1 MPGLAEAFER
11 IGLALERHLPVSHAA
26 GAAIAVTDR
35 HETLGVVVRGFADV
49 ASGAPVRPETRFMI
63 GSISKSFAAIVA
75 LQEVEAGRLD
85 LQVSVNELL
94 PWLALPEPFGS
105 ITMHHLLTH
114 TSGLAAG
121 TEDAPTGL
129 GAATLLRSVPPTFAP
144 GEHFWYSNDAYKL
157 VGLVLEQMSGRPI
170 HELIHERVLEPL
182 GMTASV
188 AAITED
194 IRTDLATGYE
204 PVFTDRPAQL
214 RHPLVP
220 ATFTVSCTADGS
232 IVSNVIDMAAHARL
246 LLNRG
251 RGPEEQVLS
260 EAMFDVLTTPFVEQP
275 DDPGTSYGY
284 GLDIGEDE
292 HGPWLGHGGGMVG
305 YTAFTVVE
313 PASGLGVVI
322 LQNGSGAKEG
332 VLRYAFDAVRASIS
346 DVPLPEVWS
355 APEPTAIPEAA
366 AFAGEYVDPEGGD
379 VLRVQ
384 PDADGLRI
392 TIGEASG
399 RLERDPLTS
408 DAGGQFLVVHPDL
421 ERFPI
426 RFGRGRDG
434 RAHEAFHGN
443 RWFRAERYDGE
454 PPEAAPREWFA
465 YPGLYRND
473 DPWMPTLRVV
483 LRKGRLALQFPVE
496 LSDEAGEAE
505 LQPLEDGWFA
515 AGEPWEPRRIRFDR
529 LVDGKAVV
537 AEFNGGRWFRSFEK

>member
-1 MPGLAEAFER
+1 MPGLAEAFDR
-11 IGLALERHLPVSHAA
+11 IGLALEHHLPVSHAA

-49 ASGAPVRPETRFMI
+49 ASGAPVRPDTRFMI
-63 GSISKSFAAIVA
+63 GSISKSFAAIVV

-85 LQVSVNELL
+85 LHASVNELL
-94 PWLALPEPFGS
+94 PWLELPEPFGP
-105 ITMHHLLTH
+105 ITMHHLMTH

-129 GAATLLRSVPPTFAP
+129 GAATLLRDVPPTFVP

-157 VGLVLEQMSGRPI
+157 VGLVLERVSGRPV
-170 HELIHERVLEPL
+170 HELIRERVLEPL

-194 IRTDLATGYE
+194 VRTDLATGYE

-220 ATFTVSCTADGS
+220 ATFTVSSTADGS

-251 RGPEEQVLS
+251 VGPEGPVLS

-275 DDPGTSYGY
+275 DDPGTAYGF
-284 GLDIGEDE
+284 GLDVGEDE
-292 HGPWLGHGGGMVG
+292 RGSWIGHGGGMVG
-305 YTAFTVVE
+305 YTAFIAVE

-322 LQNGSGAKEG
+322 LQNGSGSKEG
-332 VLRYAFDAVRASIS
+332 LVNYALDAVRACIT
-346 DVPLPEVWS
+346 DAPLPEVWS
-355 APEPTAIPEAA
+355 PPEPTSIPEAA
-366 AFAGEYVDPEGGD
+366 AFVEDYVDPEGGA
-379 VLRVQ
+379 VLHVQ
-384 PDADGLRI
+384 ADDDGLRI

-399 RLERDPLTS
+399 RLERDPLTA
-408 DAGGQFLVVHPDL
+408 DAGNQFLVVHPEL
-421 ERFPI
+421 ERFPV
-426 RFGRGRDG
+426 RFGRGPDG

-443 RWFRAERYDGE
+443 RWFRAERYDGDPAE
-454 PPEAAPREWFA
+454 QAPRGWLA

-505 LQPLEDGWFA
+505 LRPLDDGWFA
-515 AGEPWEPRRIRFDR
+515 AGEPWQPRRIRFDR
-529 LVDGKAVV
+529 VVDGKTVV
-537 AEFNGGRWFRSFEK
+537 AEFNGGRWFRSFED

>member
-1 MPGLAEAFER
+1 VPGLAEAFDR
-11 IGLALERHLPVSHAA
+11 IGLALEHHLPMSHAA
-26 GAAIAVTDR
+26 GAAIAITDR
-35 HETLGVVVRGFADV
+35 HEILGVVVRGFADV

-63 GSISKSFAAIVA
+63 GSISKSFASIVV

-85 LQVSVNELL
+85 LHVSVNELL
-94 PWLALPEPFGS
+94 PWLGLPEPLGP
-105 ITMHHLLTH
+105 ITLHHLLTH

-129 GAATLLRSVPPTFAP
+129 GAATLMRHVPPTFAP
-144 GEHFWYSNDAYKL
+144 GERFWYSNDAYKL
-157 VGLVLEQMSGRPI
+157 VGLVLERVTGQAA
-170 HELIHERVLEPL
+170 HELIHERVLGPL
-182 GMTASV
+182 GMTSSV

-194 IRTDLATGYE
+194 VRTDLATGYE

-220 ATFTVSCTADGS
+220 ATFTISNTVDGS

-251 RGPEEQVLS
+251 VGPEGPVLS

-275 DDPGTSYGY
+275 DDPKTSYGY
-284 GLDIGEDE
+284 GLDVGED
-292 HGPWLGHGGGMVG
+292 GRGGWIGHGGGMVG
-305 YTAFTVVE
+305 YTGSTAVE
-313 PASGLGVVI
+313 PASGLGIVV
-322 LQNGSGAKEG
+322 LQNGSGSKEG
-332 VLRYAFDAVRASIS
+332 VVHYALDAVRACIT
-346 DVPLPEVWS
+346 DAPLPDVW
-355 APEPTAIPEAA
+355 APPQPTSIPEAET
-366 AFAGEYVDPEGGD
+366 FAGEYVDPEGGE
-379 VLRVQ
+379 VLRVR

-399 RLERDPLTS
+399 RLERDPLS
-408 DAGGQFLVVHPDL
+408 AEAGNQFLVVHPDL
-421 ERFPI
+421 EQFPI
-426 RFGRGRDG
+426 RFGRAEGG

-443 RWFRAERYDGE
+443 RWFRGDRYDGD
-454 PPEAAPREWFA
+454 PPDRAPDEWSA

-505 LQPLEDGWFA
+505 LRPLDDGWFA
-515 AGEPWEPRRIRFDR
+515 VGERWEPRRIRFDR
-529 LVDGKAVV
+529 PVDGKTVV
-537 AEFNGGRWFRSFEK
+537 AEFNGGRWYRSFED